1 MYRNYEEYE
10 KALGEMI
17 AKAPAGVRFKK
28 KTREEFAKENYRDKV
43 EWYLM
48 NEWCTETFLD
58 IIYRDVEYVEDDES
72 DEMTP
77 EEEVADEMH
86 NHIFDIIDCGLLR
99 RESVNETARVVYG
112 YLKREGRV

>member
-10 KALGEMI
+10 KAFVEMI
-17 AKAPAGVRFKK
+17 AKVPAGIRLKK
-28 KTREEFAKENYRDKV
+28 KTREEFARDNYRDKV

-48 NEWCTETFLD
+48 AEWCTDSFMD
-58 IIYRDVEYVEDDES
+58 IIYRDVEYVEGDES

-77 EEEVADEMH
+77 EEKVADELH
-86 NHIFDIIDCGLLR
+86 THIFDMIDCGLLR

-112 YLKREGRV
+112 YLKREGRA